1 MPLVKR
7 AVEPVFVSRATL
19 SSKVKNE
26 LEGVVVN
33 TLARLIKQLS
43 SVSKHAE
50 TLFGD
55 LVNEANGIYLRTV
68 ALSGRV
74 QGLQDRIVTLDS
86 GGKED
91 SKRYRG
97 VGGGWVGG
105 LYRVMVVCVVLC
117 IFKG

>member
-7 AVEPVFVSRATL
+7 AVEPVCVSRAVL

-33 TLARLIKQLS
+33 TLAGLIMQLS

-50 TLFGD
+50 NLFGD

-68 ALSGRV
+68 TLSGRV
-74 QGLQDRIVTLDS
+74 AGLQGRIQTLDS
-86 GGKED
+86 GGRDD
-91 SKRYRG
+91 SECA
-97 VGGGWVGG
+97 GG
-105 LYRVMVVCVVLC
+105 LGVDGR
-117 IFKG
+117 G